1 MLAAISRT
9 CVHVP
14 PGISANASADPS
26 SAGRAT
32 RGSARTLVWRRAA
45 TSLAIPRIGGIWMN
59 LGLVPQCKASR
70 SPRASGQ
77 RRCVAG
83 TAPRGERFHDSVKQ
97 RSACGYAQH
106 GGRGGQSEE
115 YCVAEQESG

>member
-1 MLAAISRT
+1 MTIRSGGDLLCRSDEHPVARSDGLPLR
-9 CVHVP
+9 
-14 PGISANASADPS
+14 GKGDS
-26 SAGRAT
+26 
-32 RGSARTLVWRRAA
+32 GSARSSR
-45 TSLAIPRIGGIWMN
+45 LASTRDVPRNPRNGGIWMN
-59 LGLVPQCKASR
+59 LGVVPRCKASR

-83 TAPRGERFHDSVKQ
+83 TAPRAERFHDYVKQ